1 MEKIILASRSPT
13 RQKLAKIMG
22 LDFDMVISN
31 YVEDNSLRLPPH
43 ELAMELAFGKALD
56 VSKRF
61 SEGIV
66 IGIDTFV
73 YFNGKVIGKPKD
85 RVGAFNMLKSF
96 SGKCHEV
103 YSGIAIIDCKTGKVI
118 KDFGM
123 TKVYFSEMSDSEI
136 NKYIET
142 EEPLDKAG
150 SYGIQDLGSIFIE
163 KIEGDF
169 FNVGGFP
176 INNIYKNL
184 VKMGVD
190 IFECEAW
197 KGGKLPKI

>member
-1 MEKIILASRSPT
+1 MQRITLATASPT

-22 LDFDMVISN
+22 LDFDVVVSDYI
-31 YVEDNSLRLPPH
+31 EDNSLCLPPP

-56 VSKRF
+56 VSKKL

-66 IGIDTFV
+66 IGLDTFV
-73 YFNGKVIGKPKD
+73 FFNGKVIGKPKD
-85 RVGAFNMLKSF
+85 RQDAFNMLKSF
-96 SGKCHEV
+96 SGNCHEV
-103 YSGIAIIDCKTGKVI
+103 YSGIAMIDSKSGKII

-123 TKVYFSEMSDSEI
+123 TKVYFSQMSDSEI
-136 NKYIET
+136 NSYIET
-142 EEPLDKAG
+142 EEPLNKAG
-150 SYGIQDLGSIFIE
+150 SYGIQDFGSIFIE

-184 VKMGVD
+184 KKMGVD
-190 IFECEAW
+190 IFECRAW
-197 KGGKLPKI
+197 KGKN